1 MSIINKSPLQK
12 EGFVCFAGP
21 FLPHEEAMMPAFV
34 KDAVAANKEVQ
45 KQVTANGTY
54 LWQRSKLGR

>member
-1 MSIINKSPLQK
+1 MSIIAKYHLRK

-21 FLPHEEAMMPAFV
+21 FLPHEESMIPSFI
-34 KDAVAANKEVQ
+34 KDAVNSNKEVQ